1 MKRLSLGAKTSTATK
16 DGYLT
21 ADELSYWDAHFKV
34 DEESVPSIRTHSS
47 AMLSLKEKV
56 SVHVQYYVWIFVKL

>member
-56 SVHVQYYVWIFVKL
+56 SD